1 MYVFDHSNS
10 SSYPVTDKVY
20 SPRLSFAILDKVCD
34 AFKSKVDEDRIE
46 ESKDEGLSKQCKDFL
61 NRIYTDNTDPA
72 QCDKLSAVQAKIDI
86 VMNKMQDN
94 IQVALANTKM
104 MEDIEEKSEVILEK
118 TVVFRRDA
126 KALKDKMW
134 WKMIKMR
141 LLIGFLVVS
150 ILVIVITVP
159 VVTSQQA
166 QAASSS
172 AQQK

>member
-1 MYVFDHSNS
+1 M
-10 SSYPVTDKVY
+10 
-20 SPRLSFAILDKVCD
+20 LDKVCA
-34 AFKSKVDEDRIE
+34 AFKSNVGEDKVEG
-46 ESKDEGLSKQCKDFL
+46 SKDEGLSKSCKEFL
-61 NRIYTDNTDPA
+61 SQIHSDNTDPA
-72 QCDKLSAVQAKIDI
+72 HCDKLSAVQTKIDI

-94 IQVALANTKM
+94 IQLALANTKM
-104 MEDIEEKSEVILEK
+104 MDDIEEKSEDILEK

-150 ILVIVITVP
+150 VLIIVITVP

-166 QAASSS
+166 QAAAGS
-172 AQQK
+172 QK